1 MTGDNNM
8 CARLKSIFEYE
19 RREDFHDKLTQWIG
33 DVFYDILP
41 EHGYEVREEQI
52 YTAFQMADALCSNKV
67 HLAEAGLGTGK
78 TFAYLLSAIP
88 YARLNRK
95 PIIVACASTAL
106 QEQLCG
112 ENGDIK
118 TLSDLLGLEV
128 DARMAKDSYQYVCDA
143 KVEESKAKFD
153 SLSEDLS
160 LEINEWLGQTKRGE
174 RSEIPLVPDR
184 VWKHIGW
191 DEGMSCDMCLDR
203 GFCKLIRAKEY
214 YRGARDIIVVD
225 HELFFKDLWTREER
239 ISDGKL
245 PILPEYCG
253 VIFDEGHK
261 IILPASMQAGNRI
274 IKEDIDQMIS
284 NIEDIHGAREEL
296 LLTAT
301 RLEDI
306 TSIFFTKLNQVA
318 IVDERSERFTIHCE
332 DSLLKLAE
340 SFQKMLDK
348 LLLEFQ
354 IEQELYTES
363 LSPNLIHAYEMLIDN
378 AMLAIH
384 NFRKNKGRDIVSWID
399 REGESFFV
407 VPRDIDIRLNK
418 HLFQKTIPVILT
430 SATLSNDGDFN
441 YLIRTLGLKNPSYST
456 VGNSFEMD
464 EQVEVYLPEAVSKEN
479 VTIEF
484 AKKIEKLVYLLKQN
498 EGRALVL
505 TSSLEEVR
513 RIREGIRHY
522 QLPFEVL
529 WEDKA
534 ERGFLIRRFKEEI
547 STVLIGSDFWE
558 GIDVPGESL
567 SMVII
572 WQLPFPALDPLI
584 EVQRVEA
591 KEGGLD
597 EVVTIDYP
605 AMGLKLKQGC
615 GRLIRTE
622 EDHGKIVIMDSVY
635 GEAYEKFIMSA
646 LPQEAKIRNMSEL

>member
-1 MTGDNNM
+1 M

-52 YTAFQMADALCSNKV
+52 YTAFQMADALCNGKV

-78 TFAYLLSAIP
+78 TFAYVLSAIP

-95 PIIVACASTAL
+95 PIIVACATTAL

-112 ENGDIK
+112 EKGDIK

-143 KVEESKAKFD
+143 KVEDSKTKFD
-153 SLSEDLS
+153 NLSEDLS
-160 LEINEWLGQTKRGE
+160 LEINEWLGKTKRGE

-191 DEGMSCDMCLDR
+191 DESMSCDMCLDR
-203 GFCKLIRAKEY
+203 GFCKLIKAKEY
-214 YRGARDIIVVD
+214 YRAARDIIVVD
-225 HELFFKDLWTREER
+225 HDLFFKDLWTREER
-239 ISDGKL
+239 IADGKL

-274 IKEDIDQMIS
+274 IKDDIDQMILA
-284 NIEDIHGAREEL
+284 IEEIHGAREEL
-296 LLTAT
+296 LLTVT
-301 RLEDI
+301 RLENI
-306 TSIFFTKLNQVA
+306 TSTFFEKLNQVA
-318 IVDERSERFTIHCE
+318 IVDERSERYSIYSD

-340 SFQKMLDK
+340 TFQKVLDK
-348 LLLEFQ
+348 LLFELQ

-363 LSPNLIHAYEMLIDN
+363 LPPNLIHAYEMLIDN
-378 AMLAIH
+378 SMLAVH
-384 NFRKNKGRDIVSWID
+384 NFRRNKGKDIISWID
-399 REGESFFV
+399 PEGESFFV
-407 VPRDIDIRLNK
+407 VPRYIDALMNK
-418 HLFQKTIPVILT
+418 QLFQKKIPVVLT

-464 EQVEVYLPEAVSKEN
+464 EQVEVYLPEPLSKDKAN
-479 VTIEF
+479 VKFT
-484 AKKIEKLVYLLKQN
+484 KDIEKLVYLLKLN

-513 RIREGIRHY
+513 RIREGVKHY
-522 QLPFEVL
+522 QLPFEFL

-534 ERGFLIRRFKEEI
+534 ERGYLIRQFKEEI
-547 STVLIGSDFWE
+547 SSVLIGSDFWE

-567 SMVII
+567 TMVII
-572 WQLPFPALDPLI
+572 WQLPFPARDPLI
-584 EVQRVEA
+584 EVQRLEA
-591 KEGGLD
+591 REEGLD
-597 EVVTIDYP
+597 EVLTIDYP

-615 GRLIRTE
+615 GRLIRKE
-622 EDHGKIVIMDSVY
+622 DDHGKIVIMDSVY
-635 GEAYEKFIMSA
+635 GEAYEKFVMSA
-646 LPQEAKIRNMSEL
+646 LPQGANIRHISEL

>member
-1 MTGDNNM
+1 M

-52 YTAFQMADALCSNKV
+52 YTAFQMADALCNGKV

-95 PIIVACASTAL
+95 PIIVACATTAL

-112 ENGDIK
+112 EKGDIK

-128 DARMAKDSYQYVCDA
+128 DARMAKDSFQYVCDA
-143 KVEESKAKFD
+143 KVEDFKAKFD
-153 SLSEDLS
+153 NLSEELS
-160 LEINEWLGQTKRGE
+160 VEINEWLGKTKRGE

-203 GFCKLIRAKEY
+203 GFCKLIKAKEY
-214 YRGARDIIVVD
+214 YRAARDIIVVD

-239 ISDGKL
+239 IADGKL

-261 IILPASMQAGNRI
+261 IILPASMQAGNRV
-274 IKEDIDQMIS
+274 IKDDIDQMILA
-284 NIEDIHGAREEL
+284 IEEIHGAREEL
-296 LLTAT
+296 LLTVT
-301 RLEDI
+301 KLEDI
-306 TSIFFTKLNQVA
+306 TSTFFERLNRVA
-318 IVDERSERFTIHCE
+318 IVDEGSERFAIYGD

-340 SFQKMLDK
+340 TFQKVLDK
-348 LLLEFQ
+348 LLLELQ

-363 LSPNLIHAYEMLIDN
+363 LPPNLIHAYEMLIDN
-378 AMLAIH
+378 SMLAVH
-384 NFRKNKGRDIVSWID
+384 NFRKNKGKDIISWID
-399 REGESFFV
+399 PQGESFFV
-407 VPRDIDIRLNK
+407 VPRNIDTRLNK
-418 HLFQKTIPVILT
+418 HLYKKNIPVILT
-430 SATLSNDGDFN
+430 SATLSNDGDFD
-441 YLIRTLGLKNPSYST
+441 YLMRTLGLKNPSCST
-456 VGNSFEMD
+456 VGNSFEME
-464 EQVEVYLPEAVSKEN
+464 EQVEVYLPDPLSKDKVS
-479 VTIEF
+479 IEF
-484 AKKIEKLVYLLKQN
+484 TKDIEKLVYLLKSNQ
-498 EGRALVL
+498 GRALVL
-505 TSSLEEVR
+505 TNSPKEVR
-513 RIREGIRHY
+513 RIREGIKHY
-522 QLPFEVL
+522 QLPFEIL

-534 ERGFLIRRFKEEI
+534 ERGYLIREFKEDI
-547 STVLIGSDFWE
+547 STALVASDFWE

-572 WQLPFPALDPLI
+572 WQLPFPARDPLI
-584 EVQRVEA
+584 EVQRLEA
-591 KEGGLD
+591 KEEGLD
-597 EVVTIDYP
+597 EVLTIDYP

-615 GRLIRTE
+615 GRLIRKE
-622 EDHGKIVIMDSVY
+622 DDHGKIVIMESVY
-635 GEAYEKFIMSA
+635 GEPYEKFVMSA
-646 LPQEAKIRNMSEL
+646 LPQDANIKYISEL

>member
-1 MTGDNNM
+1 M

-635 GEAYEKFIMSA
+635 GEAYEKFVMSA
-646 LPQEAKIRNMSEL
+646 LPWEAKIRNMSEL

>member
-1 MTGDNNM
+1 M

-52 YTAFQMADALCSNKV
+52 YTAFQMADALCNGKV

-95 PIIVACASTAL
+95 PIIVACATTAL

-128 DARMAKDSYQYVCDA
+128 DARMAKDSFQYVCDA
-143 KVEESKAKFD
+143 KVEDSKAKFD
-153 SLSEDLS
+153 NLSEDLS
-160 LEINEWLGQTKRGE
+160 FEINEWLGKTKRGE

-203 GFCKLIRAKEY
+203 GFCKLIKAKEY
-214 YRGARDIIVVD
+214 YRAARDIIVVD

-239 ISDGKL
+239 IADGKL

-274 IKEDIDQMIS
+274 IKEDIDQMILA
-284 NIEDIHGAREEL
+284 IEEIHGAREEL
-296 LLTAT
+296 LLTVT
-301 RLEDI
+301 KLEDL
-306 TSIFFTKLNQVA
+306 TSRFFERLRRVA
-318 IVDERSERFTIHCE
+318 IVDEGSERFAIYGD

-340 SFQKMLDK
+340 TFQKVLDK
-348 LLLEFQ
+348 LLLELQ

-363 LSPNLIHAYEMLIDN
+363 LPQNLIYAYEMLIDN
-378 AMLAIH
+378 SMLAVH
-384 NFRKNKGRDIVSWID
+384 NFRKNKGKDIIAWID
-399 REGESFFV
+399 PEGESFFV
-407 VPRDIDIRLNK
+407 VPRDIDTRLNK
-418 HLFQKTIPVILT
+418 HLYKKNIPVILT
-430 SATLSNDGDFN
+430 SATLSNDGDFD
-441 YLIRTLGLKNPSYST
+441 YLMRTLGLKNPSCST
-456 VGNSFEMD
+456 VGNSFEME
-464 EQVEVYLPEAVSKEN
+464 EQVEVYLPDPLSKDKVN
-479 VTIEF
+479 IEF
-484 AKKIEKLVYLLKQN
+484 TKDIEKLAYLLKLN

-505 TSSLEEVR
+505 TNSSKEVR
-513 RIREGIRHY
+513 RIREGIKHY
-522 QLPFEVL
+522 QLPFKIL

-534 ERGFLIRRFKEEI
+534 ERGYLIREFKEDI
-547 STVLIGSDFWE
+547 SSVLVASDFWE

-572 WQLPFPALDPLI
+572 WQLPFPARDPLI
-584 EVQRVEA
+584 EVQRLEA
-591 KEGGLD
+591 KEEGLD
-597 EVVTIDYP
+597 EVLTIDYP

-615 GRLIRTE
+615 GRLIRKE
-622 EDHGKIVIMDSVY
+622 DDHGKIVIMESVY
-635 GEAYEKFIMSA
+635 GEAYEKFVMSA
-646 LPQEAKIRNMSEL
+646 LPEEANIKYISEL

>member
-1 MTGDNNM
+1 M

-143 KVEESKAKFD
+143 KVEESKTKFD

-239 ISDGKL
+239 IADGKL

-318 IVDERSERFTIHCE
+318 IVDEGAERYTIHCE

-340 SFQKMLDK
+340 TFQKVLDK

-584 EVQRVEA
+584 EVQRIEA

-635 GEAYEKFIMSA
+635 GEAYEKFVMSA

>member
-1 MTGDNNM
+1 M

-52 YTAFQMADALCSNKV
+52 YTAFQMADALCNGKV

-95 PIIVACASTAL
+95 PIIVACATTAL

-128 DARMAKDSYQYVCDA
+128 DARMAKDSFQYVCDA
-143 KVEESKAKFD
+143 KVEDSKAKLD
-153 SLSEDLS
+153 NLSEDLS
-160 LEINEWLGQTKRGE
+160 LEITEWLGKTKRGE

-203 GFCKLIRAKEY
+203 GFCKLIKAKEY

-239 ISDGKL
+239 IADGKL

-274 IKEDIDQMIS
+274 IKDDIDQMILA
-284 NIEDIHGAREEL
+284 IEEIHGAREEL
-296 LLTAT
+296 LLTVT
-301 RLEDI
+301 KLEDI
-306 TSIFFTKLNQVA
+306 TSRFFERLNRVA
-318 IVDERSERFTIHCE
+318 IVDEGSERFAIYGD

-340 SFQKMLDK
+340 TFQKVLDK
-348 LLLEFQ
+348 LLLELQ

-363 LSPNLIHAYEMLIDN
+363 LPPNLIYAYEMLIDN
-378 AMLAIH
+378 SMLAVH
-384 NFRKNKGRDIVSWID
+384 NFCKNKGKDIISWID
-399 REGESFFV
+399 PEGESFFV
-407 VPRDIDIRLNK
+407 VPRNIDTRLNK
-418 HLFQKTIPVILT
+418 HLYKKNIPVILT
-430 SATLSNDGDFN
+430 SATLSNDGDFD
-441 YLIRTLGLKNPSYST
+441 YLMRTLGLKNSSCST
-456 VGNSFEMD
+456 VGNSFEME
-464 EQVEVYLPEAVSKEN
+464 EQVEVYLPDPLSKDKVN
-479 VTIEF
+479 IEF
-484 AKKIEKLVYLLKQN
+484 TKDIEKLAYLLKLN

-505 TSSLEEVR
+505 TNSSKEVR
-513 RIREGIRHY
+513 RIREGIKHY
-522 QLPFEVL
+522 QLPFEIL

-534 ERGFLIRRFKEEI
+534 ERGYLIREFKEDI
-547 STVLIGSDFWE
+547 STVLVASDFWE

-572 WQLPFPALDPLI
+572 WQLPFPARDPLI
-584 EVQRVEA
+584 EVQRLEA
-591 KEGGLD
+591 KEEGLD
-597 EVVTIDYP
+597 EVLTIDYP

-615 GRLIRTE
+615 GRLIRKE
-622 EDHGKIVIMDSVY
+622 DDHGKIVIMESVY
-635 GEAYEKFIMSA
+635 GKAYEKFVMNA
-646 LPQEAKIRNMSEL
+646 LPEEANIKYISEL

>member
-1 MTGDNNM
+1 M

-143 KVEESKAKFD
+143 KVEESKTKFD

-239 ISDGKL
+239 IADGKL

-340 SFQKMLDK
+340 TFQKVLDK

-363 LSPNLIHAYEMLIDN
+363 LSPNLIHAYEKLIDN

-441 YLIRTLGLKNPSYST
+441 YLIRRLGLKNPSYST

-646 LPQEAKIRNMSEL
+646 LPWEAKIRNMSEL

>member
-1 MTGDNNM
+1 M

-52 YTAFQMADALCSNKV
+52 YTAFQMADALCGNKI

-78 TFAYLLSAIP
+78 TFAYLLPAVA

-118 TLSDLLGLEV
+118 TLSNLLGLEV

-153 SLSEDLS
+153 NLSEDLS
-160 LEINEWLGQTKRGE
+160 TEVNEWLGKTKRGE

-203 GFCKLIRAKEY
+203 GFCKLIKAKEY
-214 YRGARDIIVVD
+214 YRAARDIIVVD
-225 HELFFKDLWTREER
+225 HELFFKDLWSREER
-239 ISDGKL
+239 IADGKL

-274 IKEDIDQMIS
+274 TKDDIDQMILS
-284 NIEDIHGAREEL
+284 IEEIHGAREEL
-296 LLTAT
+296 LITVT
-301 RLEDI
+301 KLEDI
-306 TSIFFTKLNQVA
+306 TSTFFMKLNQVA
-318 IVDERSERFTIHCE
+318 IVDERSERFTIHCG
-332 DSLLKLAE
+332 DSLLKMAE
-340 SFQKMLDK
+340 TFQKVLDN
-348 LLLEFQ
+348 LLLELQ

-363 LSPNLIHAYEMLIDN
+363 LPPNLIQAYEILIDN
-378 AMLAIH
+378 SMLAVH
-384 NFRKNKGRDIVSWID
+384 NFRKNKGKDIVSWIN

-407 VPRDIDIRLNK
+407 VPRNIDILLNK
-418 HLFQKTIPVILT
+418 HLFRKKMPVLLT
-430 SATLSNDGDFN
+430 SATLSNNGDFN
-441 YLIRTLGLKNPSYST
+441 YLIRTLGLENPSYST
-456 VGNSFEMD
+456 VGNSFEMA
-464 EQVEVYLPEAVSKEN
+464 EQVEVYLPEPVSKEKLN
-479 VTIEF
+479 VEF
-484 AKKIEKLVYLLKQN
+484 TKEIEKLVHLLKLN

-505 TSSLEEVR
+505 TSSPEEVR

-522 QLPFEVL
+522 QLPFEFL

-534 ERGFLIRRFKEEI
+534 ERGYLIRKFKEEI
-547 STVLIGSDFWE
+547 SSVLIGSDFWE
-558 GIDVPGESL
+558 GIDIPGESL

-584 EVQRVEA
+584 EVQRLEA
-591 KEGGLD
+591 KADGLD
-597 EVVTIDYP
+597 EVLTIDYP

-622 EDHGKIVIMDSVY
+622 NDRGKIVIMDSVY
-635 GEAYEKFIMSA
+635 GEAYENFVMSA
-646 LPQEAKIRNMSEL
+646 LPQEADIRYMSEL

>member
-1 MTGDNNM
+1 M

-52 YTAFQMADALCSNKV
+52 YTAFQMADALCNGKV

-95 PIIVACASTAL
+95 PIIVACATTAL

-128 DARMAKDSYQYVCDA
+128 DARMAKDSFQYVCDA
-143 KVEESKAKFD
+143 KVEDSKAKFD
-153 SLSEDLS
+153 NLSEDLS
-160 LEINEWLGQTKRGE
+160 LEINEWLGKTKRGE

-203 GFCKLIRAKEY
+203 GFCKLMKAKEY
-214 YRGARDIIVVD
+214 YRAARDIIVVD

-239 ISDGKL
+239 IADGKL

-274 IKEDIDQMIS
+274 IKEDIDQMILA
-284 NIEDIHGAREEL
+284 IEEIHGAREEL
-296 LLTAT
+296 LLTVT
-301 RLEDI
+301 KLEDL
-306 TSIFFTKLNQVA
+306 TSRFFERLRRVA
-318 IVDERSERFTIHCE
+318 IVDEGSERFAIYGD

-340 SFQKMLDK
+340 TFQKVLDK
-348 LLLEFQ
+348 LLLELQ

-363 LSPNLIHAYEMLIDN
+363 LPQNLIYAYEMLIDN
-378 AMLAIH
+378 SMLAVH
-384 NFRKNKGRDIVSWID
+384 NFRKNKGKDIIAWID
-399 REGESFFV
+399 PEGESFFV
-407 VPRDIDIRLNK
+407 VPRDIDTRLNK
-418 HLFQKTIPVILT
+418 HLYKKNIPVILT
-430 SATLSNDGDFN
+430 SATLSNDGDFD
-441 YLIRTLGLKNPSYST
+441 YLMRTLGLKNPSCST
-456 VGNSFEMD
+456 VGNSFEME
-464 EQVEVYLPEAVSKEN
+464 EQVEVYLPDPLSKDKVN
-479 VTIEF
+479 IEF
-484 AKKIEKLVYLLKQN
+484 TKDIEKLAYLLKLN

-505 TSSLEEVR
+505 TNSSKEVR
-513 RIREGIRHY
+513 RIREGIKHY
-522 QLPFEVL
+522 QLPFKIL

-534 ERGFLIRRFKEEI
+534 ERGYLIREFKEDI
-547 STVLIGSDFWE
+547 SSVLVASDFWE

-572 WQLPFPALDPLI
+572 WQLPFPARDPLI
-584 EVQRVEA
+584 EVQRLEA
-591 KEGGLD
+591 KEEGLD
-597 EVVTIDYP
+597 EVLTIDYP

-615 GRLIRTE
+615 GRLIRK
-622 EDHGKIVIMDSVY
+622 EDDQGKIVIMESVY
-635 GEAYEKFIMSA
+635 GEAYEKFVMSA
-646 LPQEAKIRNMSEL
+646 LPEEANIKYISEL

>member
-1 MTGDNNM
+1 M

-52 YTAFQMADALCSNKV
+52 YTAFQMADALCNGKV

-95 PIIVACASTAL
+95 PIIVACATTAL

-112 ENGDIK
+112 EKGDIK

-128 DARMAKDSYQYVCDA
+128 DARMAKDSFQYVCDA
-143 KVEESKAKFD
+143 KVEDSKAKFD
-153 SLSEDLS
+153 NLSEELS
-160 LEINEWLGQTKRGE
+160 LEINEWLGKTKRGE

-203 GFCKLIRAKEY
+203 GFCKLIKAKEY
-214 YRGARDIIVVD
+214 YRAARDIIVVD

-239 ISDGKL
+239 IADGKV

-274 IKEDIDQMIS
+274 IKDDIDQMILA
-284 NIEDIHGAREEL
+284 IEEIHGAREEL
-296 LLTAT
+296 LLTVT
-301 RLEDI
+301 KLEDI
-306 TSIFFTKLNQVA
+306 TSTFFERLNRVA
-318 IVDERSERFTIHCE
+318 IVDEGSERFAIYGD

-340 SFQKMLDK
+340 TFQKVLDK
-348 LLLEFQ
+348 LLLELQ

-363 LSPNLIHAYEMLIDN
+363 LPPNLIHAYEMLIDN
-378 AMLAIH
+378 SMLAVH
-384 NFRKNKGRDIVSWID
+384 NFRRNKGRDIISWID
-399 REGESFFV
+399 PQGESFFV
-407 VPRDIDIRLNK
+407 VPRNIDTRLNK
-418 HLFQKTIPVILT
+418 HLYNKNIPVILT
-430 SATLSNDGDFN
+430 SATLSNDGDFD
-441 YLIRTLGLKNPSYST
+441 YLMRTLGLENPSCST
-456 VGNSFEMD
+456 VGNSFEME
-464 EQVEVYLPEAVSKEN
+464 EQVEVYLPDPLSKDKVN
-479 VTIEF
+479 IEF
-484 AKKIEKLVYLLKQN
+484 TKDIEKLVYLLKLN

-505 TSSLEEVR
+505 TNSPNEVR
-513 RIREGIRHY
+513 RIREGIKHY
-522 QLPFEVL
+522 QLPFEFL

-534 ERGFLIRRFKEEI
+534 ERGYLIREFKEEI
-547 STVLIGSDFWE
+547 STVLVASDFWE

-572 WQLPFPALDPLI
+572 WQLPFPARDPLI
-584 EVQRVEA
+584 EVQRLEA
-591 KEGGLD
+591 KEEGLD
-597 EVVTIDYP
+597 EVLTIDYP

-615 GRLIRTE
+615 GRLIRK
-622 EDHGKIVIMDSVY
+622 EDDYGKIVIMESVY
-635 GEAYEKFIMSA
+635 GEPYEKFVMSA
-646 LPQEAKIRNMSEL
+646 LPQEANIKYISEL

>member
-1 MTGDNNM
+1 M

-52 YTAFQMADALCSNKV
+52 YTAFQMADALCNGKV

-95 PIIVACASTAL
+95 PIIVACATTAL

-112 ENGDIK
+112 EKGDIK

-128 DARMAKDSYQYVCDA
+128 DARMAKDSFQYVCDA
-143 KVEESKAKFD
+143 KVEDSKAKFD
-153 SLSEDLS
+153 NLSEELS
-160 LEINEWLGQTKRGE
+160 LEINEWLGKTKRGE

-203 GFCKLIRAKEY
+203 GFCKLIKAKEY
-214 YRGARDIIVVD
+214 YRAARDIIVVD

-239 ISDGKL
+239 IADGKV

-274 IKEDIDQMIS
+274 IKDDIDQMILA
-284 NIEDIHGAREEL
+284 IEEIHGAREEL
-296 LLTAT
+296 LLTVT
-301 RLEDI
+301 KLEDI
-306 TSIFFTKLNQVA
+306 TSTFFERLNRVA
-318 IVDERSERFTIHCE
+318 IVDEGSERFAIYGD
-332 DSLLKLAE
+332 DSLFKLAE
-340 SFQKMLDK
+340 TFQKVLDK
-348 LLLEFQ
+348 LLLELQ

-363 LSPNLIHAYEMLIDN
+363 LPPNLIHAYEMLIDN
-378 AMLAIH
+378 SMLAVH
-384 NFRKNKGRDIVSWID
+384 NFRRNKGRDIISWID
-399 REGESFFV
+399 PQGESFFV
-407 VPRDIDIRLNK
+407 VPRNIDTRLNK
-418 HLFQKTIPVILT
+418 HLYNKNIPVILT
-430 SATLSNDGDFN
+430 SATLSNDGDFD
-441 YLIRTLGLKNPSYST
+441 YLMRTLGLKNPSCST
-456 VGNSFEMD
+456 VGNSFEME
-464 EQVEVYLPEAVSKEN
+464 EQVEVYLPDPLSKDKVN
-479 VTIEF
+479 IEF
-484 AKKIEKLVYLLKQN
+484 TKDIEKLVYLLKLN

-505 TSSLEEVR
+505 TNSPNEVR
-513 RIREGIRHY
+513 RIREGIKHY
-522 QLPFEVL
+522 QLPFEFL

-534 ERGFLIRRFKEEI
+534 ERGYLIREFKEEI
-547 STVLIGSDFWE
+547 STVLVASDFWE

-572 WQLPFPALDPLI
+572 WQLPFPARDPLI
-584 EVQRVEA
+584 EVQRLEA
-591 KEGGLD
+591 KEEGLD
-597 EVVTIDYP
+597 EVLTIDYP

-615 GRLIRTE
+615 GRLIRK
-622 EDHGKIVIMDSVY
+622 EDDYGKIVIMESVY
-635 GEAYEKFIMSA
+635 GEPYEKFVMSA
-646 LPQEAKIRNMSEL
+646 LPQEANIKYISEL

>member
-1 MTGDNNM
+1 M

-52 YTAFQMADALCSNKV
+52 YTAFQMADALCNGKV

-95 PIIVACASTAL
+95 PIIVACATTAL

-128 DARMAKDSYQYVCDA
+128 DARMAKDSFQYVCDA
-143 KVEESKAKFD
+143 KVEDSKAKFD
-153 SLSEDLS
+153 NLSEDLS
-160 LEINEWLGQTKRGE
+160 LEINEWLGKTKRGE

-203 GFCKLIRAKEY
+203 GFCKLMKAKEY
-214 YRGARDIIVVD
+214 YRAARDIIVVD

-239 ISDGKL
+239 IADGKL

-274 IKEDIDQMIS
+274 IKEDIDQMILA
-284 NIEDIHGAREEL
+284 IEEIHGAREEL
-296 LLTAT
+296 LLTVT
-301 RLEDI
+301 KLEDL
-306 TSIFFTKLNQVA
+306 TSRFFERLRRVA
-318 IVDERSERFTIHCE
+318 IVDEGSERFAIYGD

-340 SFQKMLDK
+340 TFQKVLDK
-348 LLLEFQ
+348 LLLELQ

-363 LSPNLIHAYEMLIDN
+363 LPQNLIYAYEMLIDN
-378 AMLAIH
+378 SMLAVH
-384 NFRKNKGRDIVSWID
+384 NFRKNKGKDIISWID
-399 REGESFFV
+399 PEGESFFV
-407 VPRDIDIRLNK
+407 VPRDIDTRLNK
-418 HLFQKTIPVILT
+418 HLYKKNIPVILT
-430 SATLSNDGDFN
+430 SATLSNDGDFD
-441 YLIRTLGLKNPSYST
+441 YLMRTLGLKNPSCST
-456 VGNSFEMD
+456 VGNSFEME
-464 EQVEVYLPEAVSKEN
+464 EQVEVYLPDPLSNDKVN
-479 VTIEF
+479 IEF
-484 AKKIEKLVYLLKQN
+484 TKDIEKLAYLLKLN

-505 TSSLEEVR
+505 TNSSKEVR
-513 RIREGIRHY
+513 RIREGIKHY
-522 QLPFEVL
+522 QLPFKIL

-534 ERGFLIRRFKEEI
+534 ERGYLIREFKEDI
-547 STVLIGSDFWE
+547 SSVLVASDFWE

-572 WQLPFPALDPLI
+572 WQLPFPARDPLI
-584 EVQRVEA
+584 EVQRLEA
-591 KEGGLD
+591 KEEGLD
-597 EVVTIDYP
+597 EVLTIDYP

-615 GRLIRTE
+615 GRLIRKE
-622 EDHGKIVIMDSVY
+622 DDHGKIVIMESVY
-635 GEAYEKFIMSA
+635 GEAYEKFVMSA
-646 LPQEAKIRNMSEL
+646 LPEEANIRYISEL

>member
-1 MTGDNNM
+1 M

-143 KVEESKAKFD
+143 KVEESKTKFD

-239 ISDGKL
+239 IADGKL

-340 SFQKMLDK
+340 SFQKVLDK

-584 EVQRVEA
+584 EVQRIEA

-635 GEAYEKFIMSA
+635 GEAYEKFVMSD

>member
-1 MTGDNNM
+1 M

-52 YTAFQMADALCSNKV
+52 YTSFQMADALCNKKV

-78 TFAYLLSAIP
+78 TFAYLLPAIA

-95 PIIVACASTAL
+95 PIIVACAKAAL

-112 ENGDIK
+112 EKGDIN
-118 TLSDLLGLEV
+118 TLSDLLGLDV
-128 DARMAKDSYQYVCDA
+128 DARMAKDSDQYVCDA
-143 KVEESKAKFD
+143 KVDESKEKFD
-153 SLSEDLS
+153 NLSEGLS
-160 LEINEWLGQTKRGE
+160 FEINEWLGKTKRGE

-191 DEGMSCDMCLDR
+191 DEGMSCDTCLDR
-203 GFCKLIRAKEY
+203 GFCKLIKAKEY
-214 YRGARDIIVVD
+214 YRSARDIIVVD

-239 ISDGKL
+239 IADGKL

-274 IKEDIDQMIS
+274 IKDDIDQMIHS
-284 NIEDIHGAREEL
+284 IEEIHGAREEL
-296 LLTAT
+296 LLTVT
-301 RLEDI
+301 RLENV
-306 TSIFFTKLNQVA
+306 TSTFFVKLNQVA
-318 IVDERSERFTIHCE
+318 IVDERSERFTVYCE

-340 SFQKMLDK
+340 TFQKVLDK
-348 LLLEFQ
+348 LLLELQ

-363 LSPNLIHAYEMLIDN
+363 LSPNLIQAYEMLIDN
-378 AMLAIH
+378 AMLAVH
-384 NFRKNKGRDIVSWID
+384 HFRKNKGKDSISWIN
-399 REGESFFV
+399 RERDSFFV
-407 VPRDIDIRLNK
+407 VPRNIDTRLNK
-418 HLFQKTIPVILT
+418 HLFQKKIPVLLT

-441 YLIRTLGLKNPSYST
+441 YLIRTLGLENPSYST
-456 VGNSFEMD
+456 VGNSFDMD
-464 EQVEVYLPEAVSKEN
+464 EQVEVYLPEPSSKDKVKVDITKE
-479 VTIEF
+479 
-484 AKKIEKLVYLLKQN
+484 IEKLVYLLKLN

-505 TSSLEEVR
+505 TSSKEEVR
-513 RIREGIRHY
+513 RIREGIKHY
-522 QLPFEVL
+522 QLPFEFL

-534 ERGFLIRRFKEEI
+534 ERGYLIRQFKEEV

-572 WQLPFPALDPLI
+572 WQLPFPARDPLI
-584 EVQRVEA
+584 EVQRLEA
-591 KEGGLD
+591 KEEGLD
-597 EVVTIDYP
+597 EVLTIDYP

-615 GRLIRTE
+615 GRLIRK
-622 EDHGKIVIMDSVY
+622 EDDYGKIVIMDSVY
-635 GEAYEKFIMSA
+635 GEVYERFVLSA
-646 LPQEAKIRNMSEL
+646 LPQGANIKYISDL